1 MIKSLLLL
9 LCLNIF
15 TNSKDCGNPLDCY
28 IKTNQEKE
36 EVKYLKSF
44 LDKNQVNSQNWVLV
58 WSDDFNFI
66 DQSKWNYDI
75 GAGGWGNNELEYN
88 TNESKN
94 SFISNGN
101 LVIQALKEGNSYTSA
116 RMNTKNKWSIKYGK
130 FEIRAKLPYGKGIW
144 PAFWMLGD
152 DINQVGWPA
161 CGEIDIMEFIGK
173 DPNHVHASIHGP
185 GYDFTQ
191 SYYSQNGFSN
201 DFHTYTVDW
210 QPDKMRFYVD
220 GNLFY
225 TVYPSMAQ
233 AKNWPFNQN
242 FFIILNLAVGGNWPG
257 NPDQSTTFPQ
267 QFIIDYLRVWELA
280 Q

>member
-9 LCLNIF
+9 LCLNVF
-15 TNSKDCGNPLDCY
+15 TNSRDCGNPLDCY
-28 IKTNQEKE
+28 IKTNHDKE
-36 EVKYLKSF
+36 EVKNLKSF

-75 GAGGWGNNELEYN
+75 GAGGWGNNELEYY

-130 FEIRAKLPYGKGIW
+130 FEIRAKLPYGQGIW

-161 CGEIDIMEFIGK
+161 CG
-173 DPNHVHASIHGP
+173 
-185 GYDFTQ
+185 
-191 SYYSQNGFSN
+191 
-201 DFHTYTVDW
+201 
-210 QPDKMRFYVD
+210 
-220 GNLFY
+220 
-225 TVYPSMAQ
+225 
-233 AKNWPFNQN
+233 
-242 FFIILNLAVGGNWPG
+242 
-257 NPDQSTTFPQ
+257 
-267 QFIIDYLRVWELA
+267 
-280 Q
+280 